1 MKDVNKMEG
10 KSVEVRLQDTN
21 NRLIKRMTLS
31 VDVRISEQT
40 EKEEERKSI

>member
-21 NRLIKRMTLS
+21 NRLIKRMTQS